1 MDSKPHRR
9 RNDLISMRNNSSGV
23 RGGIEEIIADQI
35 LHVVIASPECTL
47 EELTLQLRELHWSD
61 IFFEVER
68 LRKSG
73 RIQLTQ
79 SSLGW
84 TTTLRAA

>member
-1 MDSKPHRR
+1 M
-9 RNDLISMRNNSSGV
+9 
-23 RGGIEEIIADQI
+23 EEIIATQI
-35 LHVVIASPECTL
+35 LDVVKASPECTL

-68 LRKSG
+68 LRKCG
-73 RIQLTQ
+73 RLSVTQ

-84 TTTLRAA
+84 TTTLKAP